1 MIPIVTAK
9 VRTQVAD
16 PNEFHYAMNGTR
28 AGARACAS
36 APRERMAAV
45 ERTAALQPTA
55 RRERTAGLG
64 RFGRLAPSVRFRW
77 IGVAVAALAA
87 IGCSPAYDWREVRA
101 DDDGFVV
108 LLPAKPARMTRPV
121 NLDGLRVDMT
131 MRGAQAGQASFTV
144 GAVALPDQGEVAR
157 KAADAMRIAMVRNIG
172 GTERASRPVSVPI
185 VDAQGKPVGTAT
197 GVEVEAAGR
206 MREQPAT
213 LLARFVTHERQA
225 WQCVVLGPQVD
236 REQAAVFLDSFRVLR
251 R

>member
-1 MIPIVTAK
+1 MVTANG
-9 VRTQVAD
+9 RTQVAR
-16 PNEFHYAMNGTR
+16 PRGCHYAMNQTR
-28 AGARACAS
+28 ADARACES
-36 APRERMAAV
+36 APRERTPAV
-45 ERTAALQPTA
+45 EPTAALEPTA
-55 RRERTAGLG
+55 RREPTAGLG
-64 RFGRLAPSVRFRW
+64 RLAPSGRFRW

-197 GVEVEAAGR
+197 GIEIEAAGR

-213 LLARFVTHERQA
+213 LLARFVTHERRA

>member
-1 MIPIVTAK
+1 
-9 VRTQVAD
+9 
-16 PNEFHYAMNGTR
+16 MNGTR
-28 AGARACAS
+28 AGARAFLFLS
-36 APRERMAAV
+36 ARG
-45 ERTAALQPTA
+45 ERTG
-55 RRERTAGLG
+55 GLG
-64 RFGRLAPSVRFRW
+64 RLARSERVGACGRIRW
-77 IGVAVAALAA
+77 IGVAVAVLAA

-121 NLDGLRVDMT
+121 NLDGLRVDMS

-144 GAVALPDQGEVAR
+144 GAVALPDDGEVAR
-157 KAADAMRIAMVRNIG
+157 KAAGAMRIAMVRNIG